1 MKRDPDLS
9 ADHIS
14 MNQIIESVI
23 NTLNL
28 NSNMVIV
35 QTHVTN
41 PFLKFESIAKMLDEY
56 LVSGLSEKTLMTVT
70 SSQKRLWNKNGIAIN
85 HNPHILL
92 QTQDMEP
99 VYEENSCLYIFRVE
113 SFMKFKNR
121 IGSAQLFWQIPVNE
135 AIDIDNEIAATVAD
149 DDRLSGMGT
158 TLTAIALY
166 RDKAYVLH
174 AGDSRAY
181 RLRGKEFLQL
191 TKDHSVVQEL
201 IDSGAINESEA
212 ATHPQRSVLT
222 NVLMGQGNITPLLI
236 QYDLKVG
243 DKFLICSDGL
253 NNVVSNSEIHNVLTG
268 PDALNKL
275 IALTYERG
283 APDNV
288 TVLIAEVGTGE
299 TETQFFGAAK

>member
-1 MKRDPDLS
+1 MTQNNPARFKAEGRSEVGLHRNGNEDSALINGVLIAVADGMGGHAGGEVASKVAITTLAQILPLINNDEMDP
-9 ADHIS
+9 
-14 MNQIIESVI
+14 ES
-23 NTLNL
+23 LED
-28 NSNMVIV
+28 
-35 QTHVTN
+35 
-41 PFLKFESIAKMLDEY
+41 FLLGS
-56 LVSGLSEKTLMTVT
+56 
-70 SSQKRLWNKNGIAIN
+70 
-85 HNPHILL
+85 LL
-92 QTQDMEP
+92 
-99 VYEENSCLYIFRVE
+99 
-113 SFMKFKNR
+113 
-121 IGSAQLFWQIPVNE
+121 
-135 AIDIDNEIAATVAD
+135 DIDNEIAETAAAN
-149 DDRLSGMGT
+149 DRLAGMGT

-201 IDSGAINESEA
+201 IDSGAITESEA

-236 QYDLKVG
+236 QYDLKAG

-253 NNVVSNSEIHNVLTG
+253 NNVVSNSEIHGLLNDSD
-268 PDALNKL
+268 PLNKL
-275 IALTYERG
+275 ITLTYERG

-299 TETQFFGAAK
+299 TPTQFFGAAK